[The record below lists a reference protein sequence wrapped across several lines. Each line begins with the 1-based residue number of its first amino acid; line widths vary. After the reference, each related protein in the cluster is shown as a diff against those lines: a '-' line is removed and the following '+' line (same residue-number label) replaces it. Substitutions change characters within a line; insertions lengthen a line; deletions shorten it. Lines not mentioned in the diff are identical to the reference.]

1 MTYRAKLMPVRGE
14 QFWNVLPE
22 HTMDPPE
29 LVKTVGIPKTKTTR
43 EKDAAIKRA
52 GEWTHSRKGTKM
64 TCFKCGETTNHY
76 ILTYRGI

>member
-52 GEWTHSRKGTKM
+52 GE
-64 TCFKCGETTNHY
+64 
-76 ILTYRGI
+76 